1 MSLWNRLSMCMTQI
15 VVGSKKSHVLCAS
28 YRFCRSYAEIDLSKQ
43 PKRPRYPFLRFMLG
57 LRQAELRNHPAS
69 KLSKIASVKWQQMS
83 EDEKAPYIEE
93 FKKENAEHRK
103 QMERFKETLGL
114 GESEYQQALKW
125 YRANSKIKSKRQFR
139 KIIEELNGPKLTVGS
154 PFGLFFHEASRKSS
168 EHVTHER
175 TQWQQQSSSAGKELT
190 ETEKFVFPKQNSGI
204 NQTPQSR
211 KRTNKGIVMAKNRMQ
226 FYSDKWRALSKQEK
240 ELYRV
245 EYNDRINEYNRRV
258 ITWWTELSSEQRDKV
273 VNAYER
279 YVIWFKNRGRPLRP
293 PPSELVDVFG
303 EQQANS
309 LYHRVL
315 KQHRKCKYSNGL
327 PFPCVQN
334 SSTIRNGDD
343 ENSGEGETPARIR
356 QRWSRNK
363 KELGFSIKILE
374 RNPR

>member
-83 EDEKAPYIEE
+83 EDEKA
-93 FKKENAEHRK
+93 
-103 QMERFKETLGL
+103 
-114 GESEYQQALKW
+114 
-125 YRANSKIKSKRQFR
+125 
-139 KIIEELNGPKLTVGS
+139 
-154 PFGLFFHEASRKSS
+154 
-168 EHVTHER
+168 
-175 TQWQQQSSSAGKELT
+175 QQQSSSAGKELT